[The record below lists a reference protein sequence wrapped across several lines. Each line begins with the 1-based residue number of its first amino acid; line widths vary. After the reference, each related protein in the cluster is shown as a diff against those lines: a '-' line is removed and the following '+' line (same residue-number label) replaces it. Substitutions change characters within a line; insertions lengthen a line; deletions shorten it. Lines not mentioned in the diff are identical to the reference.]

1 MDYKLIRTF
10 IAVPVSERLFNLQ
23 EKLKAT
29 ISEKTGK
36 IRWLRKD
43 QLHLTLKFL
52 GDTTED
58 SINDVRRIMQNIADE
73 FKPFNVSIQKTGC
86 FPKIER
92 PRVMWVGVSGELAKL
107 DQLVERI
114 QKKLNPLGF
123 PKDENKYYPHITIAR
138 AKYPQKK
145 TPDISTFLD
154 TSFVPIPFQIKKVQ
168 FISSE
173 LFPNGPV
180 YTILST
186 HFFGNNSV

>member
-10 IAVPVSERLFNLQ
+10 ISVPVPEPLFNLQ
-23 EKLKAT
+23 KKLKVT
-29 ISEKTGK
+29 ISEKIGK
-36 IRWLRKD
+36 IRWLHKD
-43 QLHLTLKFL
+43 QIHLTIKFL

-58 SINDVRRIMQNIADE
+58 SINDVRHVMQKVADE
-73 FKPFNVSIQKTGC
+73 FKPFNISIQKTGC

-92 PRVMWVGVSGELAKL
+92 PRVMWIGVSGELDKL
-107 DQLVERI
+107 YQLVEKI

-123 PKDENKYYPHITIAR
+123 PKDEKKYHPHITIAR

-145 TPDISTFLD
+145 TPDISTFLN
-154 TSFVPIPFQIKKVQ
+154 TSFDPIPFPIKKVQ

>member
-1 MDYKLIRTF
+1 M
-10 IAVPVSERLFNLQ
+10 PEPLFNLQ

-73 FKPFNVSIQKTGC
+73 FKPFNVPIQKTGC

-123 PKDENKYYPHITIAR
+123 PKDEKKYYPHITIAR

-154 TSFVPIPFQIKKVQ
+154 TSFDPIPFQIKKVQ

>member
-10 IAVPVSERLFNLQ
+10 VAIPVPELVYALQ
-23 EKLKAT
+23 DSLKAT
-29 ISEKTGK
+29 VDPKIGK
-36 IRWLRKD
+36 IRWVRKD

-52 GDTTED
+52 GDTTQDYIEK
-58 SINDVRRIMQNIADE
+58 IRLTMQKIADQSN
-73 FKPFNVSIQKTGC
+73 PFNLTIKGTGC

-92 PRVMWVGVSGELAKL
+92 PRVMWAGINGEVDKL
-107 DQLVERI
+107 NKLVEAI
-114 QKKLNPLGF
+114 QNDLDPLGF
-123 PKDENKYYPHITIAR
+123 PKDSHAYHPHITLGRAR
-138 AKYPQKK
+138 YPQKN
-145 TPDISTFLD
+145 TPDISQFLKTTFDLIQ
-154 TSFVPIPFQIKKVQ
+154 FRIEKVQ

>member
-10 IAVPVSERLFNLQ
+10 ISVPVPEPLFNLQ
-23 EKLKAT
+23 KKLKVT
-29 ISEKTGK
+29 ISEKMGK
-36 IRWLRKD
+36 IRWLHKD
-43 QLHLTLKFL
+43 QIHLTIKFL

-58 SINDVRRIMQNIADE
+58 SINDVRHVMQKVADE
-73 FKPFNVSIQKTGC
+73 FKPFNLTVQKTGC
-86 FPKIER
+86 FPRIER
-92 PRVMWVGVSGELAKL
+92 PRVMWTGVSGELDKL
-107 DQLVERI
+107 YQLVEKI
-114 QKKLNPLGF
+114 QKKLNLLGF
-123 PKDENKYYPHITIAR
+123 PKDENKYHPHITIAR

-145 TPDISTFLD
+145 TPDISTFLN
-154 TSFVPIPFQIKKVQ
+154 TSFNPIPFPIKKVQ

>member
-1 MDYKLIRTF
+1 MDYKLSRTF

-29 ISEKTGK
+29 ISEKKGK

-123 PKDENKYYPHITIAR
+123 PKDEKKYYPHITIAR

-154 TSFVPIPFQIKKVQ
+154 TSFDPIPFQIKKVQ

-180 YTILST
+180 YTCLLYTSP
-186 HFFGNNSV
+186 SPRD

>member
-1 MDYKLIRTF
+1 MDHRLIRTF
-10 IAVPVSERLFNLQ
+10 IAIPVPESVFVLQGNL
-23 EKLKAT
+23 KNT
-29 ISEKTGK
+29 IAKKTGK
-36 IRWLRKD
+36 VRWVKRD
-43 QLHLTLKFL
+43 QLHLTLKFV
-52 GDTTED
+52 GETPEE
-58 SINDVRRIMQNIADE
+58 SIDDVRGVMQKVSNQMTP
-73 FKPFNVSIQKTGC
+73 FKIFIQGVGC

-92 PRVMWVGVSGELAKL
+92 PRVMWVGLDGEIDKL
-107 DQLVERI
+107 NQLVTAVHCG
-114 QKKLNPLGF
+114 LDPLGF
-123 PKDENKYYPHITIAR
+123 PRDEKEYHPHITMAR

-154 TSFVPIPFQIKKVQ
+154 TSFDTIPFQIKKVQ

>member
-10 IAVPVSERLFNLQ
+10 IAVPVPEPLFDLQ

-92 PRVMWVGVSGELAKL
+92 PRVIWIGISGELDKL

-123 PKDENKYYPHITIAR
+123 PKDEKKYYPHITIAR

-154 TSFVPIPFQIKKVQ
+154 TSFKPYPISNKK
-168 FISSE
+168 ST
-173 LFPNGPV
+173 V
-180 YTILST
+180 YKQ
-186 HFFGNNSV
+186 